1 LYGSVGDWGVD
12 LSDCFNGLVTGGVY
26 FLGSEMS
33 IVGPATRHLVAVFL
47 SFGRLLIAPVLDF
60 ANDVGGQILDIGTF
74 GGCFQYREDEFVVVF
89 STEFS
94 GHPLTDSVFAQPL

>member
-1 LYGSVGDWGVD
+1 M
-12 LSDCFNGLVTGGVY
+12 SDCFNGLVTGGVY

-74 GGCFQYREDEFVVVF
+74 GGCFQYREDEFVVVIVAELARD
-89 STEFS
+89 S
-94 GHPLTDSVFAQPL
+94 LTDSVLAETF